1 MWISRKRLEEIKKA
15 SYTAG
20 LDKGYELGSQPGSRR
35 LNRLAHMGA
44 VEEAERMLRNGK

>member
-1 MWISRKRLEEIKKA
+1 MWISKKRLEQIKKDFY
-15 SYTAG
+15 SAG

-35 LNRLAHMGA
+35 LNRLAHMAA